1 MATAPTSSESLAV
14 GSWAAPGPDGSKS
27 DRYLARRLAAA
38 AADYKSVA
46 ALTFLLAASV
56 GGMLWLLLGIVLE
69 HWVVSG
75 GLPGWFRWGWLG
87 VAAAALAAAV
97 IRWVVPLLRYRVNLV
112 YAARAIEADHPDLH
126 NDLVNAVLV
135 KAHADANAHAVVRA
149 LERRAAK
156 RLSAVPA
163 EGVVDRGLALK
174 LAVALAG
181 LVAAACIYELAAPKS
196 LLVSAARLIA
206 PWAAVAPPARVRIE
220 PPQLAWRHPGAAADA
235 GGQSHPLDAIGG
247 TVTVV
252 RGRQL
257 VLTSRVRGLD
267 RDERAEVLV
276 SRVRGDGTLDTAT
289 TPWRVAMTP
298 DGQGRQVAVL
308 PDASRGLDHGLE
320 FVITAGDAIS
330 DRLRVA
336 VVDTPALLVREV
348 KYDYPDYTRRPSET
362 LAWQGDLRGVE
373 GTRVTIIAEGNRPL
387 DAAWIDLGCDGKKD
401 VPLRLSQHDLA
412 RATGSFSLRLN
423 ADRTGPAASSYR
435 LGFVPRSSGASDREE
450 VVLEKLEHRIEV
462 TADLAPE
469 VTIEEPR
476 QQALRVPPDA
486 AVTVRVRALDP
497 DFALA
502 RVAIETRLK
511 GGESQPEIQVFR
523 GEKSGVLKIDAA
535 VVPAQQGAGPGSVL
549 EYRAVAVDNRPE
561 APNVARTEWRSLEI
575 DPDAPPPPAPRPEP
589 TQSPREKQP
598 QNQPQ
603 NQAPQQ
609 KPNEQPNG
617 QRPDQQS
624 GGGQKEG
631 QQGSNQGGQQ
641 PGQQGAQGGQQGPQQ
656 EKGNQEKGNQ
666 AAPQGAGGDREQSEK
681 PQVQNGKGEQS
692 KGEQGKGEQGK
703 GEQGKGEQ
711 GKGEQGKGE
720 SGGEKQQ
727 PATQPQ
733 AGGGQRDQQREKGTV
748 AHDGTNDGEAMERLL
763 DHRRQERGG
772 QQGGEQHSQP
782 APQQGQQ
789 PGENSPQEGGQNQPP
804 QAGEANK
811 QDGQSDQH
819 EHAECRNADGKPC
832 GKESCPSCKGGAGQG
847 QGQSST
853 SGNGGAAG
861 GGAAGQQ
868 QGADQTDAG
877 AEAAE
882 GEAGQSSGEK
892 PGQGDGAAAA
902 QGDGTAGRGDQ
913 GKSGNGGA
921 TGDSGATQTG
931 DESKEATGGSAAGA
945 DQGSGQSA
953 QQRPGNQEDES
964 RGQGERPGQGGGKQ
978 GQQAQGGKAAGQKE
992 GASGQPGDA
1001 GAAQAGGKQMPP
1013 GNAVGAGGKGGGDQ
1027 GAQPANPDAAPPN
1040 KKMEWTDQDLAHARN
1055 AADLAIEHLR
1065 DAVNGGKRDV
1075 LDALGWTPEQARAF
1089 LDRWEAMRRQADTG
1103 DATAKGRFERTLQSL
1118 GLRPDGVRSSRDV
1131 PADAKG
1137 GQAEGRRSR
1146 PPADYRDQFRAF
1158 LQGTSV
1164 GTGAE

>member
-14 GSWAAPGPDGSKS
+14 GSWAAPGPEGSKS

-38 AADYKSVA
+38 AADYKGVA

-56 GGMLWLLLGIVLE
+56 GGMLWLLLGVVVE
-69 HWVVSG
+69 HWMVPG
-75 GLPGWFRWGWLG
+75 GLPGSFRWMWLA
-87 VAAAALAAAV
+87 VAAVVLAAAV

-135 KAHADANAHAVVRA
+135 KAQADANAHAVVRT

-174 LAVALAG
+174 LALALAG
-181 LVAAACIYELAAPKS
+181 LVAAACLYEIAAPKS

-206 PWAAVAPPARVRIE
+206 PWAAVAPPTRVRIE
-220 PPQLAWRHPGAAADA
+220 PPQLAWRHPGAAADT
-235 GGQSHPLDAIGG
+235 GGAAHPLAAIGG

-257 VLTSRVRGLD
+257 VLASRVHGLD
-267 RDERAEVLV
+267 HDERAEVLV
-276 SRVRGDGTLDTAT
+276 SRVGDDGALDTAT
-289 TPWRVAMTP
+289 PAWRVAMTP
-298 DGQGRQVAVL
+298 DAEGRQIAVL

-320 FVITAGDAIS
+320 FVIRAGDATS

-348 KYDYPDYTRRPSET
+348 TYDYPDYTRRPSET

-373 GTRVTIIAEGNRPL
+373 GTRVTIVAEGNRPL
-387 DAAWIDLGCDGKKD
+387 DAAWVDLGCDGKKD
-401 VPLRLSQHDLA
+401 VPLRISQHDLA
-412 RATGSFSLRLN
+412 RATGSFALRMN

-435 LGFVPRSSGASDREE
+435 LGFVPRGSGASDREE
-450 VVLEKLEHRIEV
+450 AVLEKLEHRIEV

-476 QQALRVPPDA
+476 QQVLRVPPDA

-497 DFALA
+497 DFALG

-511 GGESQPEIQVFR
+511 GGEVQPETQLFR
-523 GEKSGVLKIDAA
+523 GDKSGVLKIDAT
-535 VVPAQQGAGPGSVL
+535 VVPTQQGAGPGSVL

-561 APNVARTEWRSLEI
+561 TPNIARTEWRSLEI
-575 DPDAPPPPAPRPEP
+575 DPDAPPPPAPRPDP
-589 TQSPREKQP
+589 ARQPRDKHEQP
-598 QNQPQ
+598 QQ
-603 NQAPQQ
+603 NAGKQ
-609 KPNEQPNG
+609 E
-617 QRPDQQS
+617 
-624 GGGQKEG
+624 
-631 QQGSNQGGQQ
+631 
-641 PGQQGAQGGQQGPQQ
+641 QQGAQGGQQGQQQ
-656 EKGNQEKGNQ
+656 EKGNQEKGSQ
-666 AAPQGAGGDREQSEK
+666 AAPEGASGGREQSEK
-681 PQVQNGKGEQS
+681 PEGQKGQGAQG

-720 SGGEKQQ
+720 QGKGEQGKGEQGKGEQGKGEQGKGEQGKGEQGKGEQGKGASGGAE
-727 PATQPQ
+727 
-733 AGGGQRDQQREKGTV
+733 QQREKSTV
-748 AHDGTNDGEAMERLL
+748 AHDGTDDGEAMERLL
-763 DHRRQERGG
+763 DHRRQERG
-772 QQGGEQHSQP
+772 E
-782 APQQGQQ
+782 QQGQQ
-789 PGENSPQEGGQNQPP
+789 QGQQSGESNKQGGQS
-804 QAGEANK
+804 E
-811 QDGQSDQH
+811 QH
-819 EHAECRNADGKPC
+819 EHADCRNADGKPC
-832 GKESCPSCKGGAGQG
+832 GKAGCPSCKGGAGQG
-847 QGQSST
+847 QGSA
-853 SGNGGAAG
+853 SGNGGAA
-861 GGAAGQQ
+861 
-868 QGADQTDAG
+868 
-877 AEAAE
+877 E
-882 GEAGQSSGEK
+882 
-892 PGQGDGAAAA
+892 
-902 QGDGTAGRGDQ
+902 
-913 GKSGNGGA
+913 GGA
-921 TGDSGATQTG
+921 TGQKQAGDQTDTG
-931 DESKEATGGSAAGA
+931 SEAADGKAASKGQAAG
-945 DQGSGQSA
+945 DGKGSGQSA
-953 QQRPGNQEDES
+953 QQQPGNQE
-964 RGQGERPGQGGGKQ
+964 PGGGGE
-978 GQQAQGGKAAGQKE
+978 GQQAQNGKADGNKEGSAGQR
-992 GASGQPGDA
+992 GDA
-1001 GAAQAGGKQMPP
+1001 GAGQAGGGQMPP
-1013 GNAVGAGGKGGGDQ
+1013 NNAVGAGGKGGGDQ
-1027 GAQPANPDAAPPN
+1027 GASPDAPDAAPPRK

-1055 AADLAIEHLR
+1055 AADLALEHLR
-1065 DAVNGGKRDV
+1065 DAVKGGDRDV

>member
-14 GSWAAPGPDGSKS
+14 GSWAAPGPEGSKS

-46 ALTFLLAASV
+46 VLTFLLAASV
-56 GGMLWLLLGIVLE
+56 SGMLWLLAGIVLE
-69 HWVVSG
+69 HWVVPG

-87 VAAAALAAAV
+87 VAAVALAAAV
-97 IRWVVPLLRYRVNLV
+97 GRWVVPLLRYRVNLV

-135 KAHADANAHAVVRA
+135 KAHADANAHAVVRT

-163 EGVVDRGLALK
+163 EGVVDRGFALK
-174 LAVALAG
+174 LAIALAG

-206 PWAAVAPPARVRIE
+206 PWAAVAPPARVRID

-235 GGQSHPLDAIGG
+235 GGPAHTLDVIGG

-257 VLTSRVRGLD
+257 VVTSLVRGLD
-267 RDERAEVLV
+267 RDERAEVVV
-276 SRVRGDGTLDTAT
+276 SRIRDNGALDTAT
-289 TPWRVAMTP
+289 PPWRVAMAA
-298 DGQGRQVAVL
+298 DAEGRQMAIL

-320 FVITAGDAIS
+320 FVITAGDATS
-330 DRLRVA
+330 DRLRAA

-348 KYDYPDYTRRPSET
+348 KYDYPAYTRRPSET

-401 VPLRLSQHDLA
+401 VPLRISQHDLA

-435 LGFVPRSSGASDREE
+435 LGFVPRGSGASDREDT
-450 VVLEKLEHRIEV
+450 VLEKLEHRIEV
-462 TADLAPE
+462 TPDLAPE

-476 QQALRVPPDA
+476 QQVLRVPPDA

-497 DFALA
+497 DFALT

-523 GEKSGVLKIDAA
+523 GEKSGVLKFDAA
-535 VVPAQQGAGPGSVL
+535 VVPAEQGASPGSVL
-549 EYRAVAVDNRPE
+549 EYRAVAIDNRPE
-561 APNVARTEWRSLEI
+561 SPNVARTEWRSLEI
-575 DPDAPPPPAPRPEP
+575 DPDAPPPPAPRPDP
-589 TQSPREKQP
+589 SQKQRE
-598 QNQPQ
+598 NQPQ
-603 NQAPQQ
+603 QNGGKQDNGKQEQQ

-624 GGGQKEG
+624 GGGQEKG
-631 QQGSNQGGQQ
+631 PQGAHQGAHQGGQQ
-641 PGQQGAQGGQQGPQQ
+641 PGQQGAQGGQQGSQQ

-666 AAPQGAGGDREQSEK
+666 AAPQDAGGGLQQSEK
-681 PQVQNGKGEQS
+681 PQGPNGQGSQGKGDPA
-692 KGEQGKGEQGK
+692 KNEQGKGEG
-703 GEQGKGEQ
+703 
-711 GKGEQGKGE
+711 
-720 SGGEKQQ
+720 GGEKQQ

-733 AGGGQRDQQREKGTV
+733 SGGGPRGQQREKNTV
-748 AHDGTNDGEAMERLL
+748 AHDGTNDGEALERLL
-763 DHRRQERGG
+763 DHRRQERGEQQDGG
-772 QQGGEQHSQP
+772 QQATPGQRQGQ
-782 APQQGQQ
+782 QQGQQ
-789 PGENSPQEGGQNQPP
+789 SGQKAAQQGEQQQP
-804 QAGEANK
+804 QAGESSK
-811 QDGQSDQH
+811 QDGQSEQH
-819 EHAECRNADGKPC
+819 QHADCRNADGKPC
-832 GKESCPSCKGGAGQG
+832 GKQGCPSCKGGAGQG
-847 QGQSST
+847 QGQPKGQGSA

-861 GGAAGQQ
+861 GGEAGQQ
-868 QGADQTDAG
+868 QSGAKADAG
-877 AEAAE
+877 DEGD
-882 GEAGQSSGEK
+882 GEAGQAAGGK
-892 PGQGDGAAAA
+892 PGQGKNAAGTPADTGKKAEGKESSQGQAA
-902 QGDGTAGRGDQ
+902 GDG
-913 GKSGNGGA
+913 KGA
-921 TGDSGATQTG
+921 
-931 DESKEATGGSAAGA
+931 
-945 DQGSGQSA
+945 GQSA
-953 QQRPGNQEDES
+953 QQQPGNQKTENQ
-964 RGQGERPGQGGGKQ
+964 GQGSGAQ
-978 GQQAQGGKAAGQKE
+978 GQQAQNGKAAGQND

-1001 GAAQAGGKQMPP
+1001 GDAQAGGKQMPP

-1027 GAQPANPDAAPPN
+1027 GAQADSPDAALPR

-1055 AADLAIEHLR
+1055 AADLALEHLR

-1089 LDRWEAMRRQADTG
+1089 LERWEAMRRQADTG

-1164 GTGAE
+1164 GNGAE

>member
-1 MATAPTSSESLAV
+1 MATASPSSESLAV
-14 GSWAAPGPDGSKS
+14 GSWSAPGPEGSKS

-56 GGMLWLLLGIVLE
+56 AGMLWLLLGIVLE
-69 HWVVSG
+69 HWVVPG
-75 GLPGWFRWGWLG
+75 GLPGWFRWSWLG
-87 VAAAALAAAV
+87 VAAVALAAAV
-97 IRWVVPLLRYRVNLV
+97 GRWAVPLLRYRVNLV

-135 KAHADANAHAVVRA
+135 KANADANAHAVVRT

-163 EGVVDRGLALK
+163 EGVVDRELALK

-206 PWAAVAPPARVRIE
+206 PWAAVAPPARVRID
-220 PPQLAWRHPGAAADA
+220 PPQLAWRHPDAAADA
-235 GGQSHPLDAIGG
+235 GGPAHPLDAIGNA
-247 TVTVV
+247 VTIV

-257 VLTSRVRGLD
+257 VVTSRIRGLD
-267 RDERAEVLV
+267 RDERAEVVV
-276 SRVRGDGTLDTAT
+276 SRIRDDGALDTAT
-289 TPWRVAMTP
+289 PPWRVAMAA
-298 DGQGRQVAVL
+298 DAEGRQVAIL

-320 FVITAGDAIS
+320 FVIMAGDATS

-373 GTRVTIIAEGNRPL
+373 GTRVTIVAEGNRPL

-401 VPLRLSQHDLA
+401 VPLRISQHDLA

-435 LGFVPRSSGASDREE
+435 LGFVPRGSGVSDREDA
-450 VVLEKLEHRIEV
+450 VLEKLEHRIEV

-476 QQALRVPPDA
+476 QQVLRVPPDA
-486 AVTVRVRALDP
+486 AVAVRVRALDP
-497 DFALA
+497 DFALT
-502 RVAIETRLK
+502 RVVIETRLK

-549 EYRAVAVDNRPE
+549 EYRAVAIDNRPE
-561 APNVARTEWRSLEI
+561 SPNVAWTEWRSLEI
-575 DPDAPPPPAPRPEP
+575 DPDAPPPPAPRPDP
-589 TQSPREKQP
+589 SQP
-598 QNQPQ
+598 QRENQQPRNGGKQ
-603 NQAPQQ
+603 DNGKQEPQ

-631 QQGSNQGGQQ
+631 HQGSNQGGQQPGQQ
-641 PGQQGAQGGQQGPQQ
+641 PGQQGAQGGQQGAQQ
-656 EKGNQEKGNQ
+656 EKGNQGQGNQ

-681 PQVQNGKGEQS
+681 PQAPNGQGSQGKGDQGKNEQGNEQGKGEQ
-692 KGEQGKGEQGK
+692 KGEQGKG
-703 GEQGKGEQ
+703 
-711 GKGEQGKGE
+711 
-720 SGGEKQQ
+720 GGEKQQ

-733 AGGGQRDQQREKGTV
+733 SGGGPRGQQQEKNTV

-763 DHRRQERGG
+763 DHRRQERGEQRDGG
-772 QQGGEQHSQP
+772 QQTQPDQQQGEQRGQQRGQQEGQQSGQS
-782 APQQGQQ
+782 APQQGEKQ
-789 PGENSPQEGGQNQPP
+789 QPP
-804 QAGEANK
+804 QAGESNK
-811 QDGQSDQH
+811 DKEGGQSEQH
-819 EHAECRNADGKPC
+819 EHADCRNADGKPC
-832 GKESCPSCKGGAGQG
+832 GKQGCASCKGGAA
-847 QGQSST
+847 QGQSGA

-861 GGAAGQQ
+861 GGAAGQK
-868 QGADQTDAG
+868 QGGDQGDAG
-877 AEAAE
+877 NEASD
-882 GEAGQSSGEK
+882 GKAGQAGGEK
-892 PGQGDGAAAA
+892 PGQGK
-902 QGDGTAGRGDQ
+902 GTAGNPAA
-913 GKSGNGGA
+913 NGSNAEG
-921 TGDSGATQTG
+921 
-931 DESKEATGGSAAGA
+931 KEASAEQAAGDGKDA
-945 DQGSGQSA
+945 GQPAQQQPGNQKTENQAQGSGA
-953 QQRPGNQEDES
+953 
-964 RGQGERPGQGGGKQ
+964 Q
-978 GQQAQGGKAAGQKE
+978 GQQAQTGEAAGQKE
-992 GASGQPGDA
+992 GASGQPGAA

-1013 GNAVGAGGKGGGDQ
+1013 DNAVGAGGKGGGDQ
-1027 GAQPANPDAAPPN
+1027 GAQADSPDAAPAR

-1055 AADLAIEHLR
+1055 AADLALEHLR

-1089 LDRWEAMRRQADTG
+1089 LDRWEAMRQQADTG

-1164 GTGAE
+1164 GTGTE

>member
-14 GSWAAPGPDGSKS
+14 GSWAAPGLDGSKS

-46 ALTFLLAASV
+46 VLTFLLAASV
-56 GGMLWLLLGIVLE
+56 AGMLWLLAGIVLE
-69 HWVVSG
+69 HWVVPG
-75 GLPGWFRWGWLG
+75 GLPGWFRWCWLG
-87 VAAAALAAAV
+87 VTAVALAAAV
-97 IRWVVPLLRYRVNLV
+97 VRWVVPLLRYRVNLV

-135 KAHADANAHAVVRA
+135 KAHADANAHAVVRT

-163 EGVVDRGLALK
+163 DGVVDRGLALK
-174 LAVALAG
+174 LAIALAG
-181 LVAAACIYELAAPKS
+181 LVVAACIYELAAPKS

-206 PWAAVAPPARVRIE
+206 PWASVAPPARVRIE

-235 GGQSHPLDAIGG
+235 EGKSHPLAAIGG

-267 RDERAEVLV
+267 REERAEVLV
-276 SRVRGDGTLDTAT
+276 SRVRDDGALDAAT
-289 TPWRVAMTP
+289 PAWRVPMMP
-298 DGQGRQVAVL
+298 DAEGRQVAVL

-320 FVITAGDAIS
+320 FVITAGDATS

-336 VVDTPALLVREV
+336 VVDTPSLLVREV
-348 KYDYPDYTRRPSET
+348 KYDFPEYTRRPSET

-373 GTRVTIIAEGNRPL
+373 GTRVTIVAEGNRPL

-401 VPLRLSQHDLA
+401 VALRISQHDLA
-412 RATGSFSLRLN
+412 RATGNFSLRLN

-435 LGFVPRSSGASDREE
+435 LGFVPRGSGASDRDE

-469 VTIEEPR
+469 VAIEEPR
-476 QQALRVPPDA
+476 QQLLRVPPDA

-497 DFALA
+497 DFAIT

-511 GGESQPEIQVFR
+511 GGESRPEIQVFR

-535 VVPAQQGAGPGSVL
+535 VVPAEQGAGPGSVL
-549 EYRAVAVDNRPE
+549 EYRAVAADNRPE
-561 APNVARTEWRSLEI
+561 TPNVARTEWRSLEI
-575 DPDAPPPPAPRPEP
+575 DPDAPPPPAPRPDP
-589 TQSPREKQP
+589 SQQQREKQP
-598 QNQPQ
+598 QQ
-603 NQAPQQ
+603 NGGKQDDGKQDDGKQDGGKQDGGKQEQQ

-624 GGGQKEG
+624 GGDQKDGQ
-631 QQGSNQGGQQ
+631 QGGQQ
-641 PGQQGAQGGQQGPQQ
+641 PGQQGGQQGGRGDQQGGQQ
-656 EKGNQEKGNQ
+656 EKGNQEKGDQ
-666 AAPQGAGGDREQSEK
+666 AAPQGAGGEREQSEK
-681 PQVQNGKGEQS
+681 PQGQKGKSGQGTSEAGNEPGKAEQKSEPGKGE
-692 KGEQGKGEQGK
+692 G
-703 GEQGKGEQ
+703 
-711 GKGEQGKGE
+711 
-720 SGGEKQQ
+720 GGEKQQ
-727 PATQPQ
+727 PAAQPQ
-733 AGGGQRDQQREKGTV
+733 AGGGQRGQQREKGTV
-748 AHDGTNDGEAMERLL
+748 AHDGTNDGEALERLL
-763 DHRRQERGG
+763 DHRRQERGEQRADG
-772 QQGGEQHSQP
+772 DQQT
-782 APQQGQQ
+782 QQGQQ
-789 PGENSPQEGGQNQPP
+789 TSEQRGQQSGESGSQQGEKQQQP
-804 QAGEANK
+804 QAGDSNT

-819 EHAECRNADGKPC
+819 EHADCRNADGMPC
-832 GKESCPSCKGGAGQG
+832 GKQSCPSCKGGAGQG
-847 QGQSST
+847 QGSA
-853 SGNGGAAG
+853 SGNGGAAE
-861 GGAAGQQ
+861 GGAAGQK
-868 QGADQTDAG
+868 QGGGKADAG
-877 AEAAE
+877 SEAAD
-882 GEAGQSSGEK
+882 GKAGQAAGEK
-892 PGQGDGAAAA
+892 AGQGTAAGDGQGDGNDNAAAP
-902 QGDGTAGRGDQ
+902 GRQPGENAAEGQ
-913 GKSGNGGA
+913 
-921 TGDSGATQTG
+921 QP
-931 DESKEATGGSAAGA
+931 AAG
-945 DQGSGQSA
+945 DKQGSGQSA
-953 QQRPGNQEDES
+953 QQRPGDQKAEH
-964 RGQGERPGQGGGKQ
+964 QGQGGGAQ
-978 GQQAQGGKAAGQKE
+978 GQQAQNGKAARQKE
-992 GASGQPGDA
+992 EGSGQSGDA
-1001 GAAQAGGKQMPP
+1001 GAARAGGKQMPP
-1013 GNAVGAGGKGGGDQ
+1013 GNAVGAGGKGGGEQ
-1027 GAQPANPDAAPPN
+1027 GVQPANPDAAPPN

-1055 AADLAIEHLR
+1055 AADLALEHLR

-1075 LDALGWTPEQARAF
+1075 LDALGWTPEQARTF

-1164 GTGAE
+1164 GNGAE

>member
-1 MATAPTSSESLAV
+1 MSTASTSSESLAV
-14 GSWAAPGPDGSKS
+14 GSWAAPGAEGSKS

-69 HWVVSG
+69 HWVVPG
-75 GLPGWFRWGWLG
+75 GLPGWFRWSWLG
-87 VAAAALAAAV
+87 VAAVALAAAMV
-97 IRWVVPLLRYRVNLV
+97 RWVVPLVRYRVNLV

-135 KAHADANAHAVVRA
+135 KAHADVNAHAVVRA

-163 EGVVDRGLALK
+163 EGVVDRGLALT

-235 GGQSHPLDAIGG
+235 GGQSHPLHAIGG

-276 SRVRGDGTLDTAT
+276 SRVRDNGVLDAATAA
-289 TPWRVAMTP
+289 WRVPMMP
-298 DGQGRQVAVL
+298 DGEGRQVAAL
-308 PDASRGLDHGLE
+308 PDATRGLDHGLE
-320 FVITAGDAIS
+320 FVITAGDATS

-373 GTRVTIIAEGNRPL
+373 GTRVTIVAEGNRPL

-401 VPLRLSQHDLA
+401 VPLRISQHDLA

-423 ADRTGPAASSYR
+423 ADRTGPAATSYR
-435 LGFVPRSSGASDREE
+435 LGFVPRGSGASDREDA
-450 VVLEKLEHRIEV
+450 VLEKLEHRIEV
-462 TADLAPE
+462 TADLTPE
-469 VTIEEPR
+469 VAIEEPR
-476 QQALRVPPDA
+476 QRALRVPPGA
-486 AVTVRVRALDP
+486 AVTVRVRAVDP
-497 DFALA
+497 DFAVT

-523 GEKSGVLKIDAA
+523 GEKSGVLKIDTA
-535 VVPAQQGAGPGSVL
+535 VVPAEQGAGPGSVL

-575 DPDAPPPPAPRPEP
+575 DPDAPSPPAPRPDP
-589 TQSPREKQP
+589 SQQPRE
-598 QNQPQ
+598 NQPQ
-603 NQAPQQ
+603 QNDGKQDNGKQEQPQ

-624 GGGQKEG
+624 GGGQKDG
-631 QQGSNQGGQQ
+631 QQGGHQEGQQ
-641 PGQQGAQGGQQGPQQ
+641 PGQQGAQGGQQAAPQ

-666 AAPQGAGGDREQSEK
+666 AAPQGAGGDRKQSEK
-681 PQVQNGKGEQS
+681 PQGQN
-692 KGEQGKGEQGK
+692 GKGEQGK
-703 GEQGKGEQ
+703 GEQGKAEQ
-711 GKGEQGKGE
+711 GNSKTGNEPGKAEQKGEQGKGVG
-720 SGGEKQQ
+720 GGEKQQ
-727 PATQPQ
+727 PAAQPQ
-733 AGGGQRDQQREKGTV
+733 AGGGEPGQQQEKNTV
-748 AHDGTNDGEAMERLL
+748 AHDGTNDGEALERLL
-763 DHRRQERGG
+763 DHRRQERGEQQDRG
-772 QQGGEQHSQP
+772 QQTRPGQQQRE
-782 APQQGQQ
+782 QQGQQ
-789 PGENSPQEGGQNQPP
+789 SGQNASQQGEKQQQPPAGESNKEGGQP
-804 QAGEANK
+804 
-811 QDGQSDQH
+811 DQH
-819 EHAECRNADGKPC
+819 EHADCRNADGKPC
-832 GKESCPSCKGGAGQG
+832 GKQGCASCKGGAGQG
-847 QGQSST
+847 QGSA
-853 SGNGGAAG
+853 SGKSGAAE
-861 GGAAGQQ
+861 GGAAGQKQ
-868 QGADQTDAG
+868 A
-877 AEAAE
+877 
-882 GEAGQSSGEK
+882 
-892 PGQGDGAAAA
+892 
-902 QGDGTAGRGDQ
+902 GDQ
-913 GKSGNGGA
+913 GDAGN
-921 TGDSGATQTG
+921 
-931 DESKEATGGSAAGA
+931 EAADGKAGQAAGEKAGQGKGSAATPASDGNNVDGKEA
-945 DQGSGQSA
+945 SAKQAAGDGKGSGKSA
-953 QQRPGNQEDES
+953 QQPPGNQQAEN
-964 RGQGERPGQGGGKQ
+964 QGQGGGQQ
-978 GQQAQGGKAAGQKE
+978 GKQAQNGKATGQKE
-992 GASGQPGDA
+992 GGPGQPGDA

-1013 GNAVGAGGKGGGDQ
+1013 GNAVGAGGKSGGDQ
-1027 GAQPANPDAAPPN
+1027 GARPDSPDAAAPP

-1055 AADLAIEHLR
+1055 AADLALEHLR
-1065 DAVNGGKRDV
+1065 DAVNGEKREV

-1164 GTGAE
+1164 GPGTE